1 MDRIQEEYLRMPV
14 VKQIADAQEMG
25 WVNPGLL
32 PWKETVRGLEVTGSD
47 IDDAEEGWN
56 VLHPLS

>member
-1 MDRIQEEYLRMPV
+1 MQSGIILYRIKNGCEEGVVEMDRIQEEYLRMPV

-32 PWKETVRGLEVTGSD
+32 P
-47 IDDAEEGWN
+47 
-56 VLHPLS
+56 